1 MKEMKKLLLVIAA
14 LTLSVS
20 VANATIL
27 WDQSIVDPANSYM
40 DSYSAGMWGDEIIY
54 GVCDFNLAAPATI
67 TSVTTW
73 YTATGQWVDGTYDVM
88 VDVYAKTAST
98 PVTGVDDPLVTG
110 VTVSGTLTTVG
121 DGTMALTV
129 TGLSISLAAGDYWIM
144 ATPTVPDGPSFREF
158 HLAAADQI
166 MDFTAII
173 QYGGWFAPEWT
184 PQTMD
189 GAILIE
195 GEDVVATESVSF
207 GGVKSLYR

>member
-1 MKEMKKLLLVIAA
+1 MKKLLLVIAA

-20 VANATIL
+20 AANATIL

-40 DSYSAGMWGDEIIY
+40 DSYSIGPWGDVIVY
-54 GVCDFNLAAPATI
+54 GACDFNLGSPSTI
-67 TSVTTW
+67 TSITTW
-73 YTATGQWVDGTYDVM
+73 YSANGEWVDGTYDVL

-110 VTVSGTLTTVG
+110 ITVAGTLTTVG

-144 ATPTVPDGPSFREF
+144 ASPTVPDGPGFREF
-158 HLAAADQI
+158 HMAAADQI
-166 MDFTAII
+166 MDFSAWIE
-173 QYGGWFAPEWT
+173 YGGMFGASWGARS
-184 PQTMD
+184 MD

-195 GEDVVATESVSF
+195 GDVVVATESASF